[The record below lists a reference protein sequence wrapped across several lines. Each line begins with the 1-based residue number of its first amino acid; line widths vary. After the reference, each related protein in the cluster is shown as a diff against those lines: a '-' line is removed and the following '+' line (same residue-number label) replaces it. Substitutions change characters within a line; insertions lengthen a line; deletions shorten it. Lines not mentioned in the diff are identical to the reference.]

1 MSNDRPDFVLQ
12 DAEWGEL
19 ETRYFNGIPI
29 TLYRT
34 EGDPSKIKGW
44 VDNPRVD
51 MVLNRWRNASHRSVD
66 AVPDDE
72 EMLGLMLNY
81 DEGSF
86 AIRDLGED
94 VKRNGVREPIIV
106 TWDGTLIDGNRRKFA
121 VMWAMSS
128 KGGASP
134 EQYHR
139 LGRIPM
145 FVLPEGAS
153 DSDKQSI
160 IVQENYAE
168 SLKREWPQVVTN
180 GSIYRRH
187 QELSNQFPS
196 EQELDIR
203 RRVQREFPRFGV
215 TDIRDRINTWN
226 LIEEFR
232 VDYDDDTNEDDL
244 ADKINRSFQYFRQ
257 ANDTFR
263 NKNVFTEPEFKEL
276 LFCGIQENLFPSF
289 ASVRRLEE
297 IYRNPQAKEIFLGG
311 EGLQGTAL
319 RSNFD
324 RATAEAG
331 REEATRNL
339 TLERR
344 LESMIDSLNNLTSM
358 ELAEIPPSLRSG
370 LESALQRIIAQ
381 ATVSMEETTETDAVE

>member
-1 MSNDRPDFVLQ
+1 MSNERPDFVLQ
-12 DAEWGEL
+12 DAEWGQL
-19 ETRYFNGIPI
+19 ETRYFNGTPI

-34 EGDPSKIKGW
+34 EGNPSKIKGW

-51 MVLNRWRNASHRSVD
+51 MVLNRWRNANHMSVD

-81 DEGSF
+81 DDGSF
-86 AIRDLGED
+86 AIQDLGED

-106 TWDGTLIDGNRRKFA
+106 TSDGTLIDGNRRKFA

-134 EQYHR
+134 EQHHR

-145 FVLPEGAS
+145 FVLPEAAS

-160 IVQENYAE
+160 IIQENYAE

-180 GSIYRRH
+180 GSIYRRF

-226 LIEEFR
+226 LIEEFK
-232 VDYDDDTNEDDL
+232 VDYGDDTNEDDL
-244 ADKINRSFQYFRQ
+244 ADKINKSFQYFRQ

-263 NKNVFTEPEFKEL
+263 NKNVFTQPEFKEL
-276 LFCGIQENLFPSF
+276 LFSGIQENLFPSF

-344 LESMIDSLNNLTSM
+344 LESMIHSLNNLTSM
-358 ELAEIPPSLRSG
+358 ELAEIPPLLRSG

-381 ATVSMEETTETDAVE
+381 ATVSKEETTEANAVE

>member
-1 MSNDRPDFVLQ
+1 MSDDRPDFVLQ
-12 DAEWGEL
+12 DAVWGEL

-51 MVLNRWRNASHRSVD
+51 MVLNRWRNANHMSVD

-81 DEGSF
+81 DDGSF
-86 AIRDLGED
+86 AIQDLGED

-106 TWDGTLIDGNRRKFA
+106 TRDGTLIDGNRRKFA
-121 VMWAMSS
+121 VMWAVSS

-134 EQYHR
+134 EQHYR

-145 FVLPEGAS
+145 FVLLEGAPE
-153 DSDKQSI
+153 SDKQSI
-160 IVQENYAE
+160 IIQENYAE

-180 GSIYRRH
+180 GSIYGRY

-232 VDYDDDTNEDDL
+232 VDYGDDSTEDDL
-244 ADKINRSFQYFRQ
+244 ADKINKSFQYFRQ

-289 ASVRRLEE
+289 ASVRRFEE

-311 EGLQGTAL
+311 EGLQGSAL

-339 TLERR
+339 TLEKR
-344 LESMIDSLNNLTSM
+344 LESMIDSLNKLTSM

-370 LESALQRIIAQ
+370 LEDALQRIIAQ
-381 ATVSMEETTETDAVE
+381 ATVSTEEATEANAVE

>member
-1 MSNDRPDFVLQ
+1 MSNERPDFVLR
-12 DAEWGEL
+12 DAEWGEI

-34 EGDPSKIKGW
+34 EGNPSKIKGW
-44 VDNPRVD
+44 VYNPRVD
-51 MVLNRWRNASHRSVD
+51 MVLNRWRNANHMSVD

-72 EMLGLMLNY
+72 EMLELMLNY
-81 DEGSF
+81 DDGSF
-86 AIRDLGED
+86 AIQDLGED

-106 TWDGTLIDGNRRKFA
+106 TWDATLIDGNRRKFA
-121 VMWAMSS
+121 VMWAISS

-134 EQYHR
+134 EQQHR
-139 LGRIPM
+139 LERIPM
-145 FVLPEGAS
+145 FVLPEAAS

-160 IVQENYAE
+160 IIQENYAA

-180 GSIYRRH
+180 GSIYRRF

-215 TDIRDRINTWN
+215 TDIRDRISTWN
-226 LIEEFR
+226 LIEEFK
-232 VDYDDDTNEDDL
+232 VDYGDDTNEDDL
-244 ADKINRSFQYFRQ
+244 ADKINKSFQYFRQ

-263 NKNVFTEPEFKEL
+263 NKNVFTQPEFKEL
-276 LFCGIQENLFPSF
+276 LFSGIQENLFPSF

-324 RATAEAG
+324 QATAEAG

-381 ATVSMEETTETDAVE
+381 ATVSKEETTEANAVE

>member
-1 MSNDRPDFVLQ
+1 MSNDRPAFVLQ
-12 DAEWGEL
+12 DAEWGEP

-51 MVLNRWRNASHRSVD
+51 MVLNRWRNVSHTSVD

-81 DEGSF
+81 DDGSF

-139 LGRIPM
+139 LARIPM
-145 FVLPEGAS
+145 FVLPKGAS

-187 QELSNQFPS
+187 QELSDQFPS

-289 ASVRRLEE
+289 ASIRRLEE

-344 LESMIDSLNNLTSM
+344 LESMIDSLNKLTSM

-370 LESALQRIIAQ
+370 LESALERIIAQ
-381 ATVSMEETTETDAVE
+381 ATVSMEETTEADAVK

>member
-1 MSNDRPDFVLQ
+1 MSDYRPDFVLQ
-12 DAEWGEL
+12 DAGWEL

-29 TLYRT
+29 ALYKT

-51 MVLNRWRNASHRSVD
+51 MVLNRWRNANNMSVD

-72 EMLGLMLNY
+72 EMLGLMLNR
-81 DEGSF
+81 DAGSF
-86 AIRDLGED
+86 AIQDLGED

-121 VMWAMSS
+121 VMWAISN
-128 KGGASP
+128 KGGANP
-134 EQYHR
+134 EQHHR

-153 DSDKQSI
+153 NSDKQSI
-160 IVQENYAE
+160 IIQENYAE

-180 GSIYRRH
+180 GSIYRRY

-196 EQELDIR
+196 EQELEIR

-226 LIEEFR
+226 LIEEFK

-244 ADKINRSFQYFRQ
+244 ADKIDRSFQYFRQ

-297 IYRNPQAKEIFLGG
+297 IYRNPQAKEIFMGG
-311 EGLQGTAL
+311 EGMQGSTL

-381 ATVSMEETTETDAVE
+381 ATVSTEETTEADAVE

>member
-1 MSNDRPDFVLQ
+1 MR
-12 DAEWGEL
+12 
-19 ETRYFNGIPI
+19 
-29 TLYRT
+29 
-34 EGDPSKIKGW
+34 
-44 VDNPRVD
+44 
-51 MVLNRWRNASHRSVD
+51 ASEV
-66 AVPDDE
+66 
-72 EMLGLMLNY
+72 
-81 DEGSF
+81 
-86 AIRDLGED
+86 
-94 VKRNGVREPIIV
+94 VKRQSTRIASWLRCCCHAP
-106 TWDGTLIDGNRRKFA
+106 TSRRKFA

-134 EQYHR
+134 EQHHR

-145 FVLPEGAS
+145 FVLPEATS

-160 IVQENYAE
+160 IIQENYAE

-180 GSIYRRH
+180 GSIYRRF
-187 QELSNQFPS
+187 QELSNQFPG

-226 LIEEFR
+226 LIEEFK
-232 VDYDDDTNEDDL
+232 VDYGDDTNEDDL
-244 ADKINRSFQYFRQ
+244 ADKINKSFQYFRQ

-263 NKNVFTEPEFKEL
+263 NKNVFTQPEFKEL
-276 LFCGIQENLFPSF
+276 LFSGIQENLFPSF

-344 LESMIDSLNNLTSM
+344 LESMIHSLNNLTSM
-358 ELAEIPPSLRSG
+358 ELAEIPPLVRSG

-381 ATVSMEETTETDAVE
+381 ATVSKEETTEANAVE